1 VSRFQPRSGVVRS
14 AAALARELDPAG
26 GATPSSGW
34 GRRASGAGALALL
47 LAAGCLYHFSGGG
60 LPRDVKTVAIL
71 PFDNRTGEPALTQE
85 VNTAIRDAVE
95 SRLGLRAAS
104 EANADAV
111 VRGEIVRYDPDLA
124 LSVQTGQQG
133 QYEVTRRRVQIVLN
147 VELYDQ
153 KRGKSLWKQ
162 NGLTVDGEYQPP
174 AETDGR
180 KIALDK
186 LVTQVVEGAQSQ
198 W

>member
-1 VSRFQPRSGVVRS
+1 MSRSQPRSGAVRS
-14 AAALARELDPAG
+14 ASGAAL
-26 GATPSSGW
+26 
-34 GRRASGAGALALL
+34 LL
-47 LAAGCLYHFSGGG
+47 LAAAVTAGGCLYHFSGGG

-85 VNTAIRDAVE
+85 VSVSIRDAVE
-95 SRLGLRAAS
+95 SRLGLREAA

-111 VRGEIVRYDPDLA
+111 VRGEIVRYDPDIP
-124 LSVQTGQQG
+124 LSYQAGQG
-133 QYEVTRRRVQIVLN
+133 TVDVTRRRVQITVN

-153 KRGKSLWKQ
+153 KHSKTLWKQ
-162 NGLTVDGEYQPP
+162 QGLTVDGEYNPP
-174 AETDGR
+174 AETEGR
-180 KIALDK
+180 KLALAK

>member
-1 VSRFQPRSGVVRS
+1 VSCAV
-14 AAALARELDPAG
+14 
-26 GATPSSGW
+26 
-34 GRRASGAGALALL
+34 RRASGAAALALL

-60 LPRDVKTVAIL
+60 LPRDVKTVAVL
-71 PFDNRTGEPALTQE
+71 PFDNKTGEPALTQE
-85 VNTAIRDAVE
+85 VNASIRDAVE
-95 SRLGLRAAS
+95 SRLGLRTAS

-111 VRGEIVRYDPDLA
+111 MRGEIVRYDPDIP
-124 LSVQTGQQG
+124 LSYAAGQQG
-133 QYEVTRRRVQIVLN
+133 TVDVTRRRVQIVLN

-153 KRGKSLWKQ
+153 RHGKSLWKQ
-162 NGLTVDGEYQPP
+162 NGLMVDGEYQPP

-180 KIALDK
+180 KIALAK